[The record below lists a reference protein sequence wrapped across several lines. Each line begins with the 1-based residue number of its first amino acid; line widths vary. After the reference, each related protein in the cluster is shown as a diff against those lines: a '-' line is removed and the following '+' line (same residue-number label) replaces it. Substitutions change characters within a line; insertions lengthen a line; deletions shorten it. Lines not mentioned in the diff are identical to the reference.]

1 MKLKKFRKALAV
13 SLTAASLALS
23 TTACN
28 SAGDTFAEGM
38 AEADSTNPEIA
49 IGETTAADTSAADA
63 GAVTDPAAAGN
74 TENTADTAA
83 AVETDADGN
92 PLEPQQ
98 SRGRVALSVEPETEE
113 TKAPVPIQDTDLGE
127 WTKTKNGFMFRSNE
141 TGEWVASSMM
151 TIGDYVYYFD
161 ENGLLQDNVF
171 IPTDEGTKFI
181 SGYQFITGFIE
192 LDGEIYYITPDEG
205 RAELCKAQIDGELW
219 CFDEEGRAISEEE
232 WDEQYGYQSDTSDDS
247 ESTDETSAAGDK
259 ATVTTDESL
268 AESTSES
275 VDNTTKEA
283 TVASE
288 EHVSDVEIVETEPTE

>member
-1 MKLKKFRKALAV
+1 MKLKKFRKALV
-13 SLTAASLALS
+13 VGLTAASLALS

-28 SAGDTFAEGM
+28 SAGDTFADGM
-38 AEADSTNPEIA
+38 AEADSANPEIA

-63 GAVTDPAAAGN
+63 GAVTDPAAAGD

-83 AVETDADGN
+83 AVETDADEN

-161 ENGLLQDNVF
+161 ENGLLQDNV
-171 IPTDEGTKFI
+171 
-181 SGYQFITGFIE
+181 
-192 LDGEIYYITPDEG
+192 
-205 RAELCKAQIDGELW
+205 
-219 CFDEEGRAISEEE
+219 
-232 WDEQYGYQSDTSDDS
+232 
-247 ESTDETSAAGDK
+247 
-259 ATVTTDESL
+259 
-268 AESTSES
+268 
-275 VDNTTKEA
+275 
-283 TVASE
+283 
-288 EHVSDVEIVETEPTE
+288 